1 MASEPIIATVGG
13 EGPLL
18 VIHGGAGRRLHEMS
32 PAQRAE
38 TDAALGRALAA
49 GYELLAAGES
59 AEAAVIAAIHVMEDA
74 PCFNCGRGAALTL
87 DGTAELDACLM
98 LGDGR
103 TGAACGLTTA
113 RHPIDVARAVM
124 ERTPHVLF
132 SEPAPGLLDEWGIE
146 QVENDYF
153 VTPAR
158 AAALEEWKALH
169 AIGADRPETRHGTVG
184 AVARDARGHIAAGT
198 STGGI
203 TGQVPG
209 RVGDFPAVRR
219 GHVRQRDQR
228 GRELHRHGRDVH
240 PRRRRPPGARARGA
254 RRPDARRGCLRH
266 ACGHRRPWRQRR
278 RHRGA
283 GERSR
288 CHRPHGRRPDEL
300 GLGECCG
307 PRDARV
313 GRGAYGCRR
322 VPLPPRAILGPT
334 FSRRVAAK
342 RYSEMLASERSGRI
356 CGVTVSEETRLS
368 VQRASAR

>member
-98 LGDGR
+98 LDDGR

-132 SEPAPGLLDEWGIE
+132 SEPAPELLDEWGIE

-184 AVARDARGHIAAGT
+184 AVARDACGRIAAGT

-209 RVGDFPAVRR
+209 RVGDSPLCGAGTYANETSVAVSCTGTGETFIRDVAAHQVHARVALGGQTPGEAASAMLAGIDAHGGNGGVIVVPASGAGVIGRTD
-219 GHVRQRDQR
+219 GAQMNWGWASAA
-228 GRELHRHGRDVH
+228 GREAH
-240 PRRRRPPGARARGA
+240 
-254 RRPDARRGCLRH
+254 
-266 ACGHRRPWRQRR
+266 
-278 RHRGA
+278 
-283 GERSR
+283 E
-288 CHRPHGRRPDEL
+288 
-300 GLGECCG
+300 
-307 PRDARV
+307 
-313 GRGAYGCRR
+313 
-322 VPLPPRAILGPT
+322 
-334 FSRRVAAK
+334 
-342 RYSEMLASERSGRI
+342 
-356 CGVTVSEETRLS
+356 
-368 VQRASAR
+368 

>member
-32 PAQRAE
+32 PVQRAE

-74 PCFNCGRGAALTL
+74 PCVNCGRGAALTL

-132 SEPAPGLLDEWGIE
+132 SEPAPELLDEWGIE

-153 VTPAR
+153 VTPDR
-158 AAALEEWKALH
+158 AAAREEW
-169 AIGADRPETRHGTVG
+169 
-184 AVARDARGHIAAGT
+184 
-198 STGGI
+198 
-203 TGQVPG
+203 
-209 RVGDFPAVRR
+209 
-219 GHVRQRDQR
+219 
-228 GRELHRHGRDVH
+228 
-240 PRRRRPPGARARGA
+240 
-254 RRPDARRGCLRH
+254 
-266 ACGHRRPWRQRR
+266 
-278 RHRGA
+278 
-283 GERSR
+283 
-288 CHRPHGRRPDEL
+288 
-300 GLGECCG
+300 
-307 PRDARV
+307 
-313 GRGAYGCRR
+313 
-322 VPLPPRAILGPT
+322 
-334 FSRRVAAK
+334 
-342 RYSEMLASERSGRI
+342 
-356 CGVTVSEETRLS
+356 
-368 VQRASAR
+368 